1 MRTCCVYFPWY
12 CPILT
17 FRARG
22 NATKAYRYDI
32 VQHFVTAAPPEHD
45 DLTFLRVA
53 KIRLE
58 RHQFRVSRTDLP
70 SELQASPRNRIA
82 LVNEYPASAAMVFK
96 RKKDMLLDD
105 IIDASRVDPRESVAI
120 TLSVNPHAY
129 SRVAAFTLCIEPQMD
144 GRLHL
149 HSTAR
154 RILHILLTRIA
165 GCNERE
171 AVADWLDT
179 FLHTHLRRDSYLVTA
194 VTKRQPGLSAI
205 VRGPATGC
213 WRRLPSFQIGMG
225 IVARVRRA
233 SAAGI
238 CAG

>member
-149 HSTAR
+149 HMILYGSTY
-154 RILHILLTRIA
+154 T
-165 GCNERE
+165 
-171 AVADWLDT
+171 
-179 FLHTHLRRDSYLVTA
+179 
-194 VTKRQPGLSAI
+194 PGLLFLAHTSPTRLI
-205 VRGPATGC
+205 PGYSSYETTGREGAC
-213 WRRLPSFQIGMG
+213 EVPHLADFQLNGTFIFSNWQENARVCQLIGMG

-233 SAAGI
+233 STAG
-238 CAG
+238 